1 MTPADIDLESCLYS
15 LIPSGRCSATN
26 HLKEWAEALN
36 PTVRNWAGIL
46 LKRARLQ
53 TRKPMRYGPVN
64 TLTCSTS
71 RLSRYVFFTPS
82 FFKLSSSSP
91 SRKQRLREVC
101 RYHGTVNVSGIKAG
115 PVDWILV
122 PELWVE
128 TSSQAH
134 LLLPA

>member
-64 TLTCSTS
+64 THLQHFQALPVC
-71 RLSRYVFFTPS
+71 FFYS
-82 FFKLSSSSP
+82 IFF
-91 SRKQRLREVC
+91 
-101 RYHGTVNVSGIKAG
+101 
-115 PVDWILV
+115 
-122 PELWVE
+122 
-128 TSSQAH
+128 
-134 LLLPA
+134 